1 MKFLLITFIT
11 FTFSASLFSEN
22 WQIKSQAEWEKNI
35 QSSKGIVIK
44 DNVVSPKEKN
54 GHFKTKLKKFKSK
67 KSLQS
72 LTIQQSPLWQN
83 WEEVPGVG
91 PSNLKDAPV
100 FLAKGSKDYW
110 MFGRYSPPKPSKG
123 KKSGKFEAKN
133 AKLQGFNVPLKT
145 TLDENQFN
153 APGGLEKGLGGY
165 HAWQSKDMQN
175 WVHHGPVTPGF
186 ARWTTTAEQIGGKT
200 YIYYDFPNDQDP
212 HLFIDD
218 DLTDGKPGKNMGL
231 AFADPS
237 DGSDCAVIRDLDGKF
252 HIIYE
257 DWSPIH
263 AGKHS
268 WDSPLA
274 GHSVSLNGM
283 HPFKILDPAIDHR
296 TKPTGKMAKYNH
308 PHWTKE
314 DPKRFP
320 TSVAEYEIHQPEQDA
335 YGDWAAISIG
345 GQYYLFCDFHPAND
359 KIRIAWFTSSDINKS
374 FEFCGE
380 IGQGHPDPDIGFAE
394 GKFYLVTQTAK
405 DYVSNGPWV
414 EKVESRVGVDTS
426 NNGKIDKWSKWS
438 EMKESYDY
446 IKGFS
451 KQIKKTP
458 AKLNL
463 ADLPAGFGFQIEVKI
478 SDSTSNISKPLIE
491 SLDLSFKD

>member
-1 MKFLLITFIT
+1 MKLYLIISLTLAYT
-11 FTFSASLFSEN
+11 VSLFSES
-22 WQIKSQAEWEKNI
+22 WKIKSQTEWKKNI
-35 QSSKGIVIK
+35 QSSKGIIIK
-44 DNVVSPKEKN
+44 ENVVSPVEKA

-72 LTIQQSPLWQN
+72 LTIHQSPVWQN

-100 FLAKGSKDYW
+100 FLAKGPKDYW
-110 MFGRYSPPKPSKG
+110 MFGRYSPPKG
-123 KKSGKFEAKN
+123 KKSGKFEAKDV
-133 AKLQGFNVPLKT
+133 KLQGFNVPLKT
-145 TLDENQFN
+145 TLDKNQFN

-165 HAWQSKDMQN
+165 HAWQSKDMKN

-186 ARWTTTAEQIGGKT
+186 AKWTTTAEQVGGKT

-274 GHSVSLNGM
+274 GHSISPNGM

-320 TSVAEYEIHQPEQDA
+320 TSVAEYEIHEPEQDA

-359 KIRIAWFTSSDINKS
+359 KIRIAWFTSSSIHKP

-380 IGQGHPDPDIGFAE
+380 IGRGHPDPDIGFAE
-394 GKFYLVTQTAK
+394 GKFYLITQTAK
-405 DYVSNGPWV
+405 DYISTGPWV
-414 EKVESRVGVDTS
+414 EKVESRVGVDTT
-426 NNGKIDKWSKWS
+426 NNGKIDKWSNWS
-438 EMKESYDY
+438 EVKESYDY

-458 AKLNL
+458 ARQNL
-463 ADLPAGFGFQIEVKI
+463 AGLPEGYAFQIEVKI
-478 SDSTSNISKPLIE
+478 SDVTSNASKPLIE
-491 SLDLSFKD
+491 SLELSFKD